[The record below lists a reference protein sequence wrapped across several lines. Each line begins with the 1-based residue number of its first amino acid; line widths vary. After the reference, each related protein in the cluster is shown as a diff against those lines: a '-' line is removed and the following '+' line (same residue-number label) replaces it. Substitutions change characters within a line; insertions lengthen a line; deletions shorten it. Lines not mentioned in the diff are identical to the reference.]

1 MMAPIKFAAAA
12 GLVGGIWIPYLAAVT
27 CAALIL
33 YFVIN
38 ISMHIAAGDFGT
50 QPVPQCHCDAPDL
63 HRDRCDCVP
72 GLRLGDRQV
81 I

>member
-33 YFVIN
+33 YFVIA
-38 ISMHIAAGDFGT
+38 ISMHIAARDS
-50 QPVPQCHCDAPDL
+50 DATWSSMPL
-63 HRDRCDCVP
+63 RCS
-72 GLRLGDRQV
+72 
-81 I
+81 

>member
-33 YFVIN
+33 YFVIA
-38 ISMHIAAGDFGT
+38 ISMHIAARDFGT
-50 QPVPQCHCDAPDL
+50 QPVLNATAMLLICIWT
-63 HRDRCDCVP
+63 
-72 GLRLGDRQV
+72 GV
-81 I
+81 IAFLV

>member
-33 YFVIN
+33 YFVTA
-38 ISMHIAAGDFGT
+38 ISMHIAARDFGRNLFLNAT
-50 QPVPQCHCDAPDL
+50 AMLLICI
-63 HRDRCDCVP
+63 
-72 GLRLGDRQV
+72 GTGV
-81 I
+81 IAFLV